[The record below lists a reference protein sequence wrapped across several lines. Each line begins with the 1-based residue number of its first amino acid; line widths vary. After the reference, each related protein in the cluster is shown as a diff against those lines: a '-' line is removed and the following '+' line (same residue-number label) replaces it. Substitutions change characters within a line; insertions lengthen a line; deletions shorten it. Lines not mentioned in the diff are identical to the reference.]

1 MGRHKRNK
9 IGGNAMSRRAIAA
22 AISAAACCMAGAAS
36 AEPVKIALI
45 ETLSG
50 GQAVTGKLFQSSVK
64 YGLARLEAE
73 QAWPDGIKLL
83 EYDNQGGPS
92 EAADK
97 VKAAINDGAHIII
110 QGASSAIGGQI
121 TADVQKHNA
130 RNPGKEIMYFNVG
143 AEAMEFTGSK
153 CHFYHFR
160 WNGNAEIRL
169 RALLTSMKDAK
180 VLGTKVYVIGQNY
193 SWGHDVQRLVR
204 EYSKFGG
211 YTVVGDVIHDVNKI
225 QDFAPYVAKI
235 KETSPD
241 TVVTG
246 NWSSDLL
253 LLMKAAGDS
262 GLKVRFATYW
272 MDQPGNVANAGATAI
287 GHYNVSSYY
296 PDANGDASAKF
307 ADDFKAKMGQY
318 PIFVQG
324 HTVHGIWGLGEAL
337 KKIKPG
343 ADGKVSVK
351 QLALAMETVSFN
363 TSMGEVAMRKE
374 DHQVLLPLAVA
385 TVSKDAKY
393 KVDGTDMGFKTIRL
407 VTGKDAASPVQP
419 ACKMERP
426 GA

>member
-1 MGRHKRNK
+1 MKRFF
-9 IGGNAMSRRAIAA
+9 GALMLAA
-22 AISAAACCMAGAAS
+22 SSCFAFGTAS
-36 AEPVKIALI
+36 AEPVKIAVI

-50 GQAVTGKLFQSSVK
+50 GQAAVGKMFLTAINYALVK
-64 YGLARLEAE
+64 LNNEKV
-73 QAWPDGIKLL
+73 WPDGVKLL

-97 VKAAINDGAHIII
+97 LKAAINDGAHIII

-121 TADVQKHNA
+121 TDDVRKHNL
-130 RNPGKEIMYFNVG
+130 RNPGKEIMYLNVG

-272 MDQPGNVANAGATAI
+272 MDQPGNVANAGATAV

>member
-1 MGRHKRNK
+1 ML
-9 IGGNAMSRRAIAA
+9 RRTIAA
-22 AISAAACCMAGAAS
+22 VFTAAACCMAGAAS

-97 VKAAINDGAHIII
+97 LKAAINDGATIII

-130 RNPGKEIMYFNVG
+130 RNPGKEIMYINVG
-143 AEAMEFTGSK
+143 AEAMEFTGPK

-169 RALLTSMKDAK
+169 KAMMTAMKEADAL
-180 VLGTKVYVIGQNY
+180 GHKVYIIGQNY
-193 SWGHDVQRLVR
+193 SWGHDVQKLTRD
-204 EYSKFGG
+204 YAKQ
-211 YTVVGDVIHDVNKI
+211 YDYAIVGDVIHDVNKI

-235 KETSPD
+235 KEAAPD

-246 NWSSDLL
+246 NWSNDLL

-262 GLKVRFATYW
+262 GLKAHFLAYW
-272 MDQPGNVANAGATAI
+272 IDQPGNIANAGDTAL
-287 GHYNVSSYY
+287 GHFTQSTFFA
-296 PDANGDASAKF
+296 DANGEKTAAF
-307 ADDFKAKMGQY
+307 AEDFKAKTGQY
-318 PIFVQG
+318 PLNVQG
-324 HTVHGIWGLGEAL
+324 HTVHGMWGLGEAL
-337 KKIKPG
+337 KALKAKPG
-343 ADGKVSVK
+343 DKLNVK
-351 QLALAMETVSFN
+351 SLAFAMEKVTVD
-363 TSMGEVAMRKE
+363 TSMGPIKMRPE
-374 DHQVLLPLAVA
+374 DHQALLPLAVA
-385 TVSKDAKY
+385 VVSKDAKF
-393 KVDGTDMGFKTIRL
+393 KADNTDKGFKTIKL
-407 VTGKDAASPVQP
+407 LTGEEAASPVQSS
-419 ACKMERP
+419 CKMERP
-426 GA
+426 PV

>member
-1 MGRHKRNK
+1 MNK
-9 IGGNAMSRRAIAA
+9 FWAA
-22 AISAAACCMAGAAS
+22 LALVGAAYLTTGTAQ
-36 AEPVKIALI
+36 AEPVKIAVI

-50 GQAVTGKLFQSSVK
+50 GQAAVGKMFLTAIN
-64 YGLARLEAE
+64 YGLIRLNEE
-73 QAWPDGIKLL
+73 KVWPDGIKVL

-97 VKAAINDGAHIII
+97 VKAAINDGAQIII

-121 TADVQKHNA
+121 TDDVRKHNL
-130 RNPGKEIMYFNVG
+130 RNPGKEVIYLNVG

-169 RALLTSMKDAK
+169 RAMLTAMKDAK
-180 VLGTKVYVIGQNY
+180 TLGTRVYVIGQNY
-193 SWGHDVQRLVR
+193 SWGHDVERLVN
-204 EYSKFGG
+204 EYAKFGG

-235 KETSPD
+235 KEANPD
-241 TVVTG
+241 TVITG

-287 GHYNVSSYY
+287 GHFNVSSFY
-296 PDANGDASAKF
+296 PEANGAATAKF
-307 ADDFKAKMGQY
+307 AEDFNAKMGQY
-318 PIFVQG
+318 PVFIQG

-337 KKIKPG
+337 KKVKPVE
-343 ADGKVSVK
+343 GKLNVK
-351 QLALAMETVSFN
+351 QLAFAMETVSFN
-363 TSMGEVAMRKE
+363 TSMGVVAMRKE
-374 DHQVLLPLAVA
+374 DHQALLPLAVA

-393 KVDGTDMGFKTIRL
+393 KVDGTDMGFKPLRL
-407 VTGKDAASPVQP
+407 LSGKDAAGPIQP
-419 ACKMERP
+419 TCKMERP

>member
-1 MGRHKRNK
+1 M
-9 IGGNAMSRRAIAA
+9 RA
-22 AISAAACCMAGAAS
+22 CKWGMALAGVLCLAAS
-36 AEPVKIALI
+36 TARAEPVKIAI
-45 ETLSG
+45 VETLSG
-50 GQAVTGKLFQSSVK
+50 GQAAVGKMFLSAVQ
-64 YGLARLEAE
+64 YGLIKLNDEKV
-73 QAWPDGIKLL
+73 WPDGIKLL

-92 EAADK
+92 EASDK

-169 RALLTSMKDAK
+169 RALLSAMKEAN
-180 VLGTKVYVIGQNY
+180 VLGNKVYVIGQNY
-193 SWGHDVQRLVR
+193 SWGHDVQKLVK
-204 EYSKFGG
+204 EYAGFGG
-211 YTVVGDVIHDVNKI
+211 YTLVGDVIHDVNKI

-235 KETSPD
+235 KEAGPD

-253 LLMKAAGDS
+253 LLMKASGDS

-272 MDQPGNVANAGATAI
+272 MDQPGNVANAGATAV

-296 PDANGDASAKF
+296 PEANGEATAKF
-307 ADDFKAKMGQY
+307 ADDFKAKTGAY
-318 PIFVQG
+318 PVFIQG

-337 KKIKPG
+337 KSLK
-343 ADGKVSVK
+343 DGKFSVK
-351 QLALAMETVSFN
+351 ALAYAMEKVKVQ
-363 TSMGEVAMRKE
+363 TSMGEIAMRAD
-374 DHQVLLPLAVA
+374 DHQALIPLVVA

-393 KVDGTDMGFKTIRL
+393 KVDGTDMGFKPLKLIS
-407 VTGKDAASPVQP
+407 GKDASGPVQ
-419 ACKMERP
+419 ASCKMERP
-426 GA
+426 PA

>member
-1 MGRHKRNK
+1 MFL
-9 IGGNAMSRRAIAA
+9 SAI
-22 AISAAACCMAGAAS
+22 
-36 AEPVKIALI
+36 
-45 ETLSG
+45 
-50 GQAVTGKLFQSSVK
+50 Q
-64 YGLARLEAE
+64 YGLIKLNDEK
-73 QAWPDGIKLL
+73 AWPDGIKLL

-97 VKAAINDGAHIII
+97 LKSAINDGAHIII

-121 TADVQKHNA
+121 TDDVQKHNA

-169 RALLTSMKDAK
+169 RAMLTAMKDAN

-193 SWGHDVQRLVR
+193 SWGHDVQKLVK
-204 EYSKFGG
+204 EYAGFGG

-235 KETSPD
+235 KEAGPD

-253 LLMKAAGDS
+253 LLMKASGDS

-287 GHYNVSSYY
+287 GHYNVSSFYAE
-296 PDANGDASAKF
+296 ANGEASAKF
-307 ADDFKAKMGQY
+307 ADDFKAKTGGI
-318 PIFVQG
+318 PVFVQG

-337 KKIKPG
+337 KSLK
-343 ADGKVSVK
+343 A
-351 QLALAMETVSFN
+351 E
-363 TSMGEVAMRKE
+363 
-374 DHQVLLPLAVA
+374 
-385 TVSKDAKY
+385 KDAKLNV
-393 KVDGTDMGFKTIRL
+393 KAVGVRHGEGEAADVAGRGCHARRGPSGADPAGGRDRL
-407 VTGKDAASPVQP
+407 ERRQVQGRRHRYGLQAAEADLRQRRR
-419 ACKMERP
+419 EP
-426 GA
+426 GAGELQDGAARRLSRCTGDTVSAAPEC

>member
-1 MGRHKRNK
+1 MRACKW
-9 IGGNAMSRRAIAA
+9 AIAL
-22 AISAAACCMAGAAS
+22 AGALCLTAS
-36 AEPVKIALI
+36 ATRAEPVKIAI
-45 ETLSG
+45 VETLSG
-50 GQAVTGKLFQSSVK
+50 GQAAVGKMFLSAVQ
-64 YGLARLEAE
+64 YGLIKLNDEK
-73 QAWPDGIKLL
+73 AWPDGIKLL

-97 VKAAINDGAHIII
+97 VKAAINDGAHLII

-169 RALLTSMKDAK
+169 RALLSAMKEAN
-180 VLGTKVYVIGQNY
+180 VLGNKVYVIGQNY
-193 SWGHDVQRLVR
+193 SWGHDVQKLVK
-204 EYSKFGG
+204 EYAGFGG

-235 KETSPD
+235 KEAGPD

-253 LLMKAAGDS
+253 LLMKASGDS

-272 MDQPGNVANAGATAI
+272 MDQPGNVANAGATAV
-287 GHYNVSSYY
+287 GHYNVSSFY
-296 PDANGDASAKF
+296 PEANGEATAKF
-307 ADDFKAKMGQY
+307 ADDFKAKTGGY
-318 PIFVQG
+318 PVFIQG

-337 KKIKPG
+337 KSLK
-343 ADGKVSVK
+343 DGKFSVK
-351 QLALAMETVSFN
+351 ALAFAMEKVKVQ
-363 TSMGEVAMRKE
+363 TSMGEIAMRAE
-374 DHQVLLPLAVA
+374 DHQALIPLVVA
-385 TVSKDAKY
+385 TVSKEAKY
-393 KVDGTDMGFKTIRL
+393 KVDGTEMGFKPLKLIS
-407 VTGKDAASPVQP
+407 GKDASGPVQ
-419 ACKMERP
+419 ANCKMERP
-426 GA
+426 PA

>member
-1 MGRHKRNK
+1 MP
-9 IGGNAMSRRAIAA
+9 RRTIAA
-22 AISAAACCMAGAAS
+22 VFTAAACCMAGAAS

-97 VKAAINDGAHIII
+97 LKSAVNDGAHIII

-130 RNPGKEIMYFNVG
+130 RNPNKEIMYFNVG

-169 RALLTSMKDAK
+169 KAMMIAMKEANAL
-180 VLGTKVYVIGQNY
+180 GHKVYIIGQNY
-193 SWGHDVQRLVR
+193 SWGHDVQKLTR
-204 EYSKFGG
+204 EYAKQ
-211 YTVVGDVIHDVNKI
+211 YDYVIVGDVIHDVNKI

-235 KETSPD
+235 KETAPD
-241 TVVTG
+241 TVITG

-296 PDANGDASAKF
+296 PEANGTATAQF

-318 PIFVQG
+318 PVCVQG
-324 HTVHGIWGLGEAL
+324 HPGHGIWGLGEAL
-337 KKIKPG
+337 KKMKPR
-343 ADGKVSVK
+343 ADGKVNVK
-351 QLALAMETVSFN
+351 QLAFAMETVSFN

-393 KVDGTDMGFKTIRL
+393 QVDGTDMGFKTIRL
-407 VTGKDAASPVQP
+407 VSGKDAASPVQP